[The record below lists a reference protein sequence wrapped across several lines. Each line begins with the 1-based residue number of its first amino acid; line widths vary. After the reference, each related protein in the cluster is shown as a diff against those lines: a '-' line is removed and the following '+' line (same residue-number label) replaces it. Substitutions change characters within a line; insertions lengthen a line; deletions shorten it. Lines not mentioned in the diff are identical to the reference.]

1 MRKPKQRHYL
11 LPIAGLCLIVYFGYH
26 AINGERGLLTYRQL
40 KNDVEIAKIQREK
53 TAESKAKIENR
64 VKLLR
69 PESIDPDMLEESARR
84 ILNMGHEGDLVIIDG
99 GIEEDY

>member
-1 MRKPKQRHYL
+1 MKKPKQRHYL

-40 KNDVEIAKIQREK
+40 QKDIQIAKMQREK
-53 TAESKAKIENR
+53 TAKEKAVIENR